1 MDMDCKMIEIDGSQ
15 GEGGGQIL
23 RSALSLSMITG
34 RPFRI
39 FDIRAGRERPG
50 LMRQH
55 RTAVLAAQEISGAEV
70 RGAEAGAFEL
80 TFEPK
85 STTPGDYSF
94 TIGTA
99 GSTTLVA
106 QTLLPALMMANG
118 PSTIVLE
125 GGTHNM
131 KSPPFD
137 FLHDCFLPLL
147 GRIGADVT
155 ATLNRPGFYPA
166 GGGSIALAIEGGA
179 SLSQIEIPE
188 RGERTDA
195 HARAVVAN
203 LSAGIAQRELAVV
216 SRRLGWPEDALQV
229 VEDGRTPGPGNV
241 LMLTLEFE
249 HVTELFSGFGQIRV
263 TAEAVAER
271 TVKELRRYLKVDVA
285 VGPYLADQLL
295 LPMALAGGGRFTTM
309 APSQHT
315 VTNARVIQRFL
326 PVRIGWEETGEGIW
340 TVSVD
345 S

>member
-1 MDMDCKMIEIDGSQ
+1 MSGNEMIEIDGSE

-39 FDIRAGRERPG
+39 FEIRAGRDRSG

-55 RTAVLAAQEISGAEV
+55 RTAVLAAQEISDAEV
-70 RGAEAGAFEL
+70 IGAAAGSSEL
-80 TFEPK
+80 TFKPK
-85 STTPGDYSF
+85 AIKPGDYTF

-99 GSTTLVA
+99 GSTTLVV
-106 QTLLPALMMANG
+106 QTLLPALMTAPG

-137 FLHDCFLPLL
+137 FLDSCFLPQL
-147 GRIGADVT
+147 RRMGADVT
-155 ATLNRPGFYPA
+155 ATLTRPGFYPA
-166 GGGSIALAIEGGA
+166 GGGSIALAVPGGA
-179 SLSQIEIPE
+179 DLSSIEIPD
-188 RGERTDA
+188 RGERTGA
-195 HARAVVAN
+195 YARAVVAN
-203 LSAGIAQRELAVV
+203 LSPGIARRELDVV
-216 SRRLGWPEDALQV
+216 SRRLGWPEESLHI

-249 HVTELFSGFGQIRV
+249 HVTELFSGFGQIGV
-263 TAEAVAER
+263 KAEAVAER
-271 TVKELRRYLKVDVA
+271 TVKELRRYLKREVA

-295 LPMALAGGGRFTTM
+295 LPMALAGGGRFTTT

-315 VTNARVIQRFL
+315 VTNAGVIQRFL
-326 PVRIGWEETGEGIW
+326 PVRIDWEETDEGVW

>member
-1 MDMDCKMIEIDGSQ
+1 MIEIDGSQ

-39 FDIRAGRERPG
+39 AAIRAMRDRPG

-55 RTAVLAAQEISGAEV
+55 LTAVRAAQEVSDAGVTGAKVGSG
-70 RGAEAGAFEL
+70 EL
-80 TFEPK
+80 TFKPGAIA
-85 STTPGDYSF
+85 PGDYTF

-106 QTLLPALMMANG
+106 QTVLPALMMAGG
-118 PSTIVLE
+118 PSTVVLE

-137 FLHDCFLPLL
+137 FLDSCFLPQL
-147 GRIGADVT
+147 RRMGAEVT
-155 ATLNRPGFYPA
+155 ATLTRPGFYPA
-166 GGGSIALAIEGGA
+166 GGGSIVLAMAGGA
-179 SLSQIEIPE
+179 NLSPIEIPE
-188 RGERTDA
+188 RGERTGG

-203 LSAGIAQRELAVV
+203 LSPEIARRELAVV
-216 SRRLGWPEDALQV
+216 SRRLGWSEDALHV

-241 LMLTLEFE
+241 LLLTLEFE
-249 HVTELFSGFGQIRV
+249 HVTEMFSGFGQIGV

-295 LPMALAGGGRFTTM
+295 LPMALAGGGRFTTT

-315 VTNARVIQRFL
+315 VTNARIIQRFL
-326 PVRIGWEETGEGIW
+326 PVQIDWEETGERAW